1 MQIKQVRVILLML
14 DGSISKSSALKPAK
28 RKKAATDSSPR
39 LSKRKKTSLS
49 TCLGKLIAIL
59 QQKDT
64 YGFFL
69 APVDQTL
76 VTDYSAIVK
85 NPMDLGTMK
94 EKVDKRIYTNYID
107 FKNDFELVM
116 KNAKLYNAKDTIYYK
131 MADKLLQ
138 FGLKLFE
145 REMVNVV
152 PDSEMGGDML
162 EDIPS
167 TDVKANKTVLK
178 SVKEDE
184 SKRRSAKKIKHWED
198 LENMMFERMNGDGT
212 NYIPEE
218 QDQHQPIQKHYSH
231 FELFYQSY
239 PREITEPIDNVD
251 ISQMEINDWNMP
263 VIPNRIKHPRFAA
276 ADQLYFT
283 YGDQQGKSYIN
294 SLESFTENMQIQS
307 TYVNEITKRLTRGA
321 HSIAKIVK
329 KSVASKDLTS
339 HGLIQAECGTVDI
352 KKQIETCQSEFD
364 DLIRSTEMEI
374 YRKLA
379 LLSCSII
386 QKPITSLSE
395 NSNIIPSSQLLD
407 QNLTDFR
414 SLLEN
419 PNNPNKPQICELIR
433 RRLVALVD
441 NVGDPELEQR
451 KAIAAKGFSNQQIFS
466 NQGAMFNSYGQNLSN
481 PLQNFRP
488 PIIQNNVRLNPGQTD
503 SNGAEKKC
511 MNCHDIIPMNM
522 GTFDFLCT
530 PCSLYYLQH
539 NAHRPISRT

>member
-1 MQIKQVRVILLML
+1 MKNNTPRFKIKFKANAVESTSSHIKSDPVESQSPELDLL
-14 DGSISKSSALKPAK
+14 DIEGDADQTNGSISKSSALKPAK

-94 EKVDKRIYTNYID
+94 EKVDKRIYNNHID

-167 TDVKANKTVLK
+167 TDVKVILKFLK

-212 NYIPEE
+212 NYIP
-218 QDQHQPIQKHYSH
+218 
-231 FELFYQSY
+231 
-239 PREITEPIDNVD
+239 EITEPIDNVD

-488 PIIQNNVRLNPGQTD
+488 PIIQNN
-503 SNGAEKKC
+503 
-511 MNCHDIIPMNM
+511 
-522 GTFDFLCT
+522 
-530 PCSLYYLQH
+530 
-539 NAHRPISRT
+539 